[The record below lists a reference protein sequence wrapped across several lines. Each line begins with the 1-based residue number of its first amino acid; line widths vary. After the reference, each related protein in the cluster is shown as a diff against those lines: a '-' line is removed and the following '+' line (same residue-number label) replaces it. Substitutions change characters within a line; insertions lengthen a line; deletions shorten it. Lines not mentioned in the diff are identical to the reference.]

1 MEIKRKVACVLRGA
15 MLAALVLGP
24 GFAHAWEKGKLT
36 IWVGDERAARGM
48 RQIAATYTQKTGVK
62 VTVQVPPKPTEDF
75 QRAMAAGN
83 GPDIFLWAHD
93 TIGEWSARGWLAP
106 VTLPAAI
113 KKNLVEVAIDGVTSK
128 GKVWAYPLAVEAL
141 SLVYNKALIATPPKT
156 FEEIPALQAS
166 LKAKGVHAIGW
177 EVNDPYSSWPLLA
190 AGGAYVFQRDLLGNY
205 DTKKVGVN
213 HPGAVRGA
221 EVLASFVRSGVLSGT
236 QSTADAEAA
245 LRSGKLAMALS
256 GPWVWESLSK
266 AGIRYGIAPIPSLG
280 GQPARPFVGVQ
291 ALMLAARSPNHAEAA
306 QMIEQYLVSAEGLR
320 AFNKVRPLGIPASK
334 EIFWDFYSDPQI
346 RQAMESVFTG
356 KSMPNNKEMAAFW
369 KVMRSALEQISAGTR
384 KPKDALDDAAKRIA
398 SGG

>member
-24 GFAHAWEKGKLT
+24 GFAQAWEKGKLT
-36 IWVGDERAARGM
+36 VWVADERAARGM
-48 RQIAATYTQKTGVK
+48 RQIASAYTHKTGVK
-62 VTVQVPPKPTEDF
+62 VLVQVPPKPTEDF
-75 QRAMAAGN
+75 ERAMAAGN
-83 GPDIFLWAHD
+83 GPDIFLRAQD

-106 VTLPAAI
+106 VTLPPAI
-113 KKNLVEVAIDGVTSK
+113 KKNIVEVAIDGVTSK
-128 GKVWAYPLAVEAL
+128 GKVWAYPVAVEAL

-166 LKAKGVHAIGW
+166 LKAKGIRAIGW
-177 EVNDPYSSWPLLA
+177 EVNNPYSSWPLLA
-190 AGGAYVFQRDLLGNY
+190 AGGGYVFQRNLLGNY

-221 EVLASFVRSGVLSGT
+221 EVLASFVRSGVLSGP
-236 QSTADAEAA
+236 QSTAEAEAA
-245 LRSGKLAMALS
+245 VKSGKQAMTLS
-256 GPWVWESLSK
+256 GPWLWEGLSK
-266 AGIRYGIAPIPSLG
+266 AGIRYGVAPIPTLG

-291 ALMLAARSPNHAEAA
+291 ALMLTAKSPNHAEAS
-306 QMIEQYLVSAEGLR
+306 QMIEQFMMPAEGLR
-320 AFNKVRPLGIPASK
+320 AFNKIRPLGIPASK

-356 KSMPNNKEMAAFW
+356 KPMPNNKEMAAFW

>member
-1 MEIKRKVACVLRGA
+1 MEIKRKVARALRGV

-36 IWVGDERAARGM
+36 VWVGDERAARGM

-62 VTVQVPPKPTEDF
+62 VIVQVPPKPTEDF
-75 QRAMAAGN
+75 ERAMAAGN

-93 TIGEWSARGWLAP
+93 TIGDWSARGWLAP

-128 GKVWAYPLAVEAL
+128 GKTWAYPVAVEAL
-141 SLVYNKALIATPPKT
+141 SLVYNKALIAHPPKT
-156 FEEIPALQAS
+156 FEEIPALNAS

-177 EVNDPYSSWPLLA
+177 EVSNPYSSWPLLA

-213 HPGAVRGA
+213 HPGAVKGA
-221 EVLASFVRSGVLSGT
+221 ETLAGFVRSGVLSAT
-236 QSTADAEAA
+236 QTTAESEAA

-280 GQPARPFVGVQ
+280 GQPARPFVGVI
-291 ALMLAARSPNHAEAA
+291 ALMLAAKSPNHAEAA
-306 QMIEQYLVSAEGLR
+306 QMIEQYMMPAEGLR
-320 AFNKVRPLGIPASK
+320 AFNKIRPLGIPASK

-356 KSMPNNKEMAAFW
+356 KPMPNNKEMSAFW
-369 KVMRSALEQISAGTR
+369 KVMHDALAQIATGSR
-384 KPKDALDDAAKRIA
+384 KPKEALDDAAKRIA